1 MISKY
6 CCVDKQVFLCVDKQ
20 VLLDAFCVDKLEV
33 LLDEFC
39 VDKQVLL
46 DAFCVD
52 K

>member
-1 MISKY
+1 MR
-6 CCVDKQVFLCVDKQ
+6 F
-20 VLLDAFCVDKLEV
+20 VLIQQV

-52 K
+52 KEVLLECVLCGYSKYC